1 MGVSADWRT
10 TANELFAAFGDAIK
24 DAVVTREVTTTTFDE
39 NTGTYSFS
47 TQQISTKVALG
58 KNYDQLRGYNFRSEQ
73 PDLYEEGDFMGMLRG
88 SDFYGV
94 WTPKPNDKLTITYED
109 ATTETFRLKRLWPDE
124 AGTMAVIN
132 FLAGN

>member
-1 MGVSADWRT
+1 MGESAEWRN
-10 TANELFAAFGDAIK
+10 TANEIFASFGDVIK
-24 DAVVTREVTTTTFDE
+24 DAVVVRELKTTTFNE

-58 KNYDQLRGYNFRSEQ
+58 KNYDQLRGYNFRSRE
-73 PDLYEEGDFMGMLRG
+73 PDLYEEGDFTGMLRG

-94 WTPKPNDKLTITYED
+94 WLPKPNDKLTITYED
-109 ATTETFRLKRLWPDE
+109 SSTETFRIKRTWPDE
-124 AGTMAVIN
+124 AGTYAIIN